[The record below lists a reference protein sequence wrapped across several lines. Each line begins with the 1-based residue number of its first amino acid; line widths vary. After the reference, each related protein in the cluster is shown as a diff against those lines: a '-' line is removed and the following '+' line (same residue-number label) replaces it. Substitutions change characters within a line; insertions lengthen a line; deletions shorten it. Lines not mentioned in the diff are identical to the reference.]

1 MRTARA
7 KGGADMGGLAL
18 RLEALDAVAAPS
30 VVMASVLGGAAGE
43 RAAAYAHEQDRA
55 GFLAGRAALLLFA
68 ARLLDVEPA
77 RLAPRYDCP
86 QCGPAAGHGRP
97 AFLLDGGPAPLL
109 LSASRA
115 AGRVLLA
122 GVAHP
127 EPGLALG
134 VDLEDSGRLA
144 GFGDDNAAGSG
155 AAGFDAVALGGREQ
169 RWVQGLPERD
179 RNRGRA
185 RLWARKEAW
194 LKRSGEGLRR
204 DPATVDVLD
213 LPGLADLALD
223 GTEPGLGLAA
233 PVPGNLVAAV
243 ALC

>member
-1 MRTARA
+1 M
-7 KGGADMGGLAL
+7 DGLNL

-30 VVMASVLGGAAGE
+30 AVMVSVLRGTARE
-43 RAAAYAHEQDRA
+43 RAAAFAHERDRA
-55 GFLAGRAALLLFA
+55 EFLAGRAALLVFA
-68 ARLLDVEPA
+68 AGLLEVDPV
-77 RLAPRYDCP
+77 RVLPRYDCP
-86 QCGPAAGHGRP
+86 KCGPDAGHGSP

-122 GVAHP
+122 GVVHP
-127 EPGLALG
+127 EPGMGLG
-134 VDLEDSGRLA
+134 ADLEDSSRL
-144 GFGDDNAAGSG
+144 GLD
-155 AAGFDAVALGGREQ
+155 AAGFDSVVLGSREQ
-169 RWVQGLPERD
+169 SWVRGLPEQD

-204 DPATVDVLD
+204 DPASVDVLE

-223 GTEPGLGLAA
+223 GTHPGIELAA

-243 ALC
+243 AFG

>member
-1 MRTARA
+1 M
-7 KGGADMGGLAL
+7 DGLAL

-30 VVMASVLGGAAGE
+30 AVMATVLRSAAGE
-43 RAAAYAHEQDRA
+43 RAAAYVHERDKA
-55 GFLAGRAALLLFA
+55 AFLAGRAALQLFA
-68 ARLLDVEPA
+68 ARLLDVDPA

-97 AFLLDGGPAPLL
+97 SFLLDGGPAPLL
-109 LSASRA
+109 LSASRSS
-115 AGRVLLA
+115 GWVLLA
-122 GVAHP
+122 GVVHP
-127 EPGLALG
+127 QPDLALG
-134 VDLEDSGRLA
+134 VDLEDSGRLLA
-144 GFGDDNAAGSG
+144 FG

-169 RWVQGLPERD
+169 RWVLGLAERE

-223 GTEPGLGLAA
+223 GTDPGVELAA
-233 PVPGNLVAAV
+233 TVPGTLIAAV